1 MRWDGPRRT
10 GGSAIV
16 GYGVQHRRDG
26 DSWASEVPATR
37 DTSGTGTSH
46 TITGLTNGQRYHI
59 RVTPCNQ
66 QSGCLPWSEKAG
78 FSHASVSGTPRVPTP
93 TPTPTPVATPGPVRE
108 LTLTPGDH
116 KLGVR
121 WLAPASPGGHAIS
134 RYQVEYKPAAATGWT
149 SNPEVTEGM
158 ATTVPVLTGDRT
170 PLTNGAAYHVQV
182 RACNGSS
189 DSHCGNWTQ
198 GEGTPDGRPQK
209 LDVAPRAER
218 RARVTWA
225 PVAGASGFVV
235 QVRPVGSTSDDDWQA
250 SRGTHYH
257 LGAGVSLRH
266 GLDFDLDTFVTGGL
280 AAHPGYQLQVQAITG
295 SDSDGNDVLSEPS
308 ETIVIMDTPI
318 RTVNG
323 DVRDGAVDV
332 NWRPVEGILGDGYA
346 GGSYRFRS
354 RLLGGDHTS
363 LSWRPG
369 SETAGYGTPQ
379 DTLTVPAGS
388 TSHPIRGLLQEQ
400 IYAIQ
405 LRYEIEL
412 DTEVTEATTK
422 VFAVRDAYVW
432 PSERAADDGE
442 RVASYPLNF
451 GLSNA
456 GFDPISTYEYRLC
469 TDTFPELDPDLG
481 GVGWSDFLNH
491 GIDQWWIATDGL
503 VRRVHN
509 TTPCSTYRPVV
520 DRLIQA
526 ATKVIGSDGP
536 ETDAVIQSHIE
547 GFVARTRYSSVLRN
561 AVLRMAK
568 QTDAGEVVSEVF
580 MFERNAEPAI
590 FDMARDVAI
599 PQICGNDGLGCAILR
614 VEHESRGWIVD
625 VALRKD
631 GVFDPWYIRD
641 DGTREA
647 VFVPELPAIAF
658 NRCYPSLSVNQGGR
672 FSVVYSTLVH
682 EVGHVFG
689 IGWGTDSADQ
699 TAHHP
704 NDDLND
710 ESALVGGLLQIC
722 SPTPLDVLA
731 VQAKYQTT
739 TP

>member
-1 MRWDGPRRT
+1 MG
-10 GGSAIV
+10 
-16 GYGVQHRRDG
+16 
-26 DSWASEVPATR
+26 
-37 DTSGTGTSH
+37 
-46 TITGLTNGQRYHI
+46 IT
-59 RVTPCNQ
+59 
-66 QSGCLPWSEKAG
+66 
-78 FSHASVSGTPRVPTP
+78 
-93 TPTPTPVATPGPVRE
+93 
-108 LTLTPGDH
+108 
-116 KLGVR
+116 
-121 WLAPASPGGHAIS
+121 
-134 RYQVEYKPAAATGWT
+134 
-149 SNPEVTEGM
+149 

-250 SRGTHYH
+250 SRGTHFH

-379 DTLTVPAGS
+379 DTGLIPAGA
-388 TSHPIRGLLQEQ
+388 TTHPIRGLLTEQ

-432 PSERAADDGE
+432 PSERAAEGGE
-442 RVASYPLNF
+442 RVATFPLN
-451 GLSNA
+451 LPVNKRV
-456 GFDPISTYEYRLC
+456 YEYYIC
-469 TDTFPELDPDLG
+469 GDTFPRDKEADEPDEPDPPD
-481 GVGWSDFLNH
+481 
-491 GIDQWWIATDGL
+491 GIRAKSRAFIQNAFSRWEAATTTGSGASL
-503 VRRVHN
+503 VTMQYMG
-509 TTPCSTYRPVV
+509 TTCADYRPHIQPIV
-520 DRLIQA
+520 DKIND
-526 ATKVIGSDGP
+526 S
-536 ETDAVIQSHIE
+536 
-547 GFVARTRYSSVLRN
+547 VA
-561 AVLRMAK
+561 
-568 QTDAGEVVSEVF
+568 D
-580 MFERNAEPAI
+580 
-590 FDMARDVAI
+590 
-599 PQICGNDGLGCAILR
+599 GNDSATIRMHVENIL
-614 VEHESRGWIVD
+614 E
-625 VALRKD
+625 
-631 GVFDPWYIRD
+631 
-641 DGTREA
+641 
-647 VFVPELPAIAF
+647 
-658 NRCYPSLSVNQGGR
+658 Q
-672 FSVVYSTLVH
+672 
-682 EVGHVFG
+682 FG
-689 IGWGTDSADQ
+689 
-699 TAHHP
+699 
-704 NDDLND
+704 DL
-710 ESALVGGLLQIC
+710 
-722 SPTPLDVLA
+722 T
-731 VQAKYQTT
+731 
-739 TP
+739 